1 MNFHVIFFII
11 THKNSPDNTQHKFR
25 LQIANLKKVQT
36 GYFHSLDLKKM
47 IKIFKFYY
55 YFFLKIC

>member
-36 GYFHSLDLKKM
+36 KKFSFVR
-47 IKIFKFYY
+47 FKEND
-55 YFFLKIC
+55 